1 MLDMKKDIE
10 AHVNALKVMAHKAV
24 AEMAEIKKILDEWGS
39 EAFGARITNDTELKE
54 ILLAQLN
61 ELIAPQKI
69 DTFDEASSIVAGMTK
84 QVTDDVIE
92 MAEEI
97 PAMITFSAM
106 MGIDRM
112 CPECHGQLDL
122 SDEWCPHCGKHIV
135 AKVPYEEPTV
145 IEMKTCSCG
154 RRHHSSDKFCPA
166 CGQSDEPK
174 ELTPFL
180 KHYKEEREAAKAEC
194 K

>member
-1 MLDMKKDIE
+1 MMNMKKDIE
-10 AHVNALKVMAHKAV
+10 SHVTALKVMANKAV
-24 AEMAEIKKILDEWGS
+24 NEMAEIKKILDGWGS
-39 EAFGARITNDTELKE
+39 EAFGARIANDTELKE

-69 DTFDEASSIVAGMTK
+69 DTFDEADSVVSGMIK
-84 QVTDDVIE
+84 QVTDEVIE

-112 CPECHGQLDL
+112 CPNCHGQIEL
-122 SDEWCPHCGKHIV
+122 SDEFCPHCGKHII
-135 AKVPYEEPTV
+135 AKVTYEEPTV

-154 RRHHSSDKFCPA
+154 RRHHSSDKYCPN
-166 CGQSDEPK
+166 CGK
-174 ELTPFL
+174 E
-180 KHYKEEREAAKAEC
+180 AE
-194 K
+194 